1 MFRSLSFALAFA
13 VFVFSGTAGAED
25 KKSVVTAMMEKAV
38 AHYQSAGQDQA
49 FKDFSKKDSEYY
61 HGEYYVIAQS
71 LTDDKIIFHPV
82 NGKLVGKS
90 LMKVKDTDGVV
101 FVAEMSAVAKG
112 KGDGWVS
119 YKWPNPETKKIAQKH
134 TYVNRVGDIFLMI
147 GYYE

>member
-1 MFRSLSFALAFA
+1 MFRSFSLVFMFIA
-13 VFVFSGTAGAED
+13 VVFSGTASAEE

-38 AHYQSAGQDQA
+38 AHFQSAGQDQA
-49 FKDFSKKDSEYY
+49 FKDFSKKDSDYF

-71 LTDDKIIFHPV
+71 LSDDKIIFHPV

-101 FVAEMSAVAKG
+101 FVAEMSALAKG
-112 KGDGWVS
+112 QGEGWVS

-134 TYVNRVGDIFLMI
+134 TLVNRVGDVMLMI